1 VSNGKGGAHPTTQ
14 RDERPAAAPRLAD
27 RVAGIRLRTLGRV
40 GVAGL
45 AVLVL
50 GLIVALTFLRPEER
64 AAAPA
69 AAAPAPTAP
78 PVADA
83 NGQPQPGPT
92 PASPPVAQAQAQST
106 FGLNAQ
112 KLLDEMRTH
121 NPNIQDADAL
131 KLVQVG
137 DANLARNQANLTAD
151 DPQIRDQVSAAF
163 PNATDEQLTTMTRC
177 TAEYVEREW
186 ARLHNTT
193 PPDGDDHGG

>member
-1 VSNGKGGAHPTTQ
+1 MSNSNSEADKTPDQ
-14 RDERPAAAPRLAD
+14 DERPTAARLGD
-27 RVAGIRLRTLGRV
+27 RVASIRLRTLGMV
-40 GVAGL
+40 GVGGL
-45 AVLVL
+45 AILVL
-50 GLIVALTFLRPEER
+50 GLIVALAFLRPDER

-69 AAAPAPTAP
+69 AAPPTAP

-83 NGQPQPGPT
+83 SGQPQPGPT
-92 PASPPVAQAQAQST
+92 PASPPVAQAQAQSK

-121 NPNIQDADAL
+121 NPNIFDADAL

-151 DPQIRDQVSAAF
+151 DPQIRDQVRAAF
-163 PNATDEQLTTMTRC
+163 PNATDEQLATMTRC

-193 PPDGDDHGG
+193 PPDSDDHGG

>member
-1 VSNGKGGAHPTTQ
+1 MSNSNSEAHNTPHQ
-14 RDERPAAAPRLAD
+14 DERPTAARLGD
-27 RVAGIRLRTLGRV
+27 RVANIRLRTLGMVSV
-40 GVAGL
+40 GGL

-50 GLIVALTFLRPEER
+50 GLIVALAFLRPDER
-64 AAAPA
+64 ATAPA
-69 AAAPAPTAP
+69 AAPPTAP

-83 NGQPQPGPT
+83 SGQPQPGPT
-92 PASPPVAQAQAQST
+92 PASPPVAQAQAQSK

-121 NPNIQDADAL
+121 NPSILDADAL
-131 KLVQVG
+131 KLVQIG

-151 DPQIRDQVSAAF
+151 DPQIRDQVGAAF
-163 PNATDEQLTTMTRC
+163 PNATNEQLATMTRC

-193 PPDGDDHGG
+193 PPDSSDDHGG

>member
-1 VSNGKGGAHPTTQ
+1 VTNSNSGARQAPNRDKRPT
-14 RDERPAAAPRLAD
+14 PARLAD
-27 RVAGIRLRTLGRV
+27 RVGGIRLRTLARV
-40 GVAGL
+40 GVGGL
-45 AVLVL
+45 AILVI
-50 GLIVALTFLRPEER
+50 GLIVSLAFLRPDER

-69 AAAPAPTAP
+69 ASAGAPPTAP
-78 PVADA
+78 LVADA
-83 NGQPQPGPT
+83 NGRPQPGPT
-92 PASPPVAQAQAQST
+92 PASPPVAEAQAQSK

-121 NPNIQDADAL
+121 NPDILDADAL

-151 DPQIRDQVSAAF
+151 DPQIRDQVRAAF
-163 PNATDEQLTTMTRC
+163 PDATDEQLTTMTRC

-193 PPDGDDHGG
+193 PPDSDDHGG

>member
-1 VSNGKGGAHPTTQ
+1 MSNSNSGARQTPHQ
-14 RDERPAAAPRLAD
+14 DERPATARLGD
-27 RVAGIRLRTLGRV
+27 RVASIRLRTLGMV
-40 GVAGL
+40 GGL

-50 GLIVALTFLRPEER
+50 GLIVALAFLRPDER
-64 AAAPA
+64 AAVPA
-69 AAAPAPTAP
+69 AAPPTAP

-83 NGQPQPGPT
+83 SGQPQPGPT
-92 PASPPVAQAQAQST
+92 PASPPVAQAQAQSK

-151 DPQIRDQVSAAF
+151 DPQIGDQVRAAF
-163 PNATDEQLTTMTRC
+163 PNATNEQLATMTRC

-193 PPDGDDHGG
+193 PPDSSDDHGG

>member
-1 VSNGKGGAHPTTQ
+1 MSNSNSGAHQTPH
-14 RDERPAAAPRLAD
+14 RDERPAAARLAD
-27 RVAGIRLRTLGRV
+27 RVASIRLRTLGMV
-40 GVAGL
+40 GVGGL

-50 GLIVALTFLRPEER
+50 GLIVALAFLRPDER
-64 AAAPA
+64 AAVPA
-69 AAAPAPTAP
+69 AAPPIAP

-83 NGQPQPGPT
+83 SGQPQPGPT
-92 PASPPVAQAQAQST
+92 PASPPVAQAQAQSK

-121 NPNIQDADAL
+121 NPNILDADAL

-151 DPQIRDQVSAAF
+151 DPQIRDQVRAAF
-163 PNATDEQLTTMTRC
+163 PNATNEQLATMTRC

-193 PPDGDDHGG
+193 PPDSTDDHGG

>member
-1 VSNGKGGAHPTTQ
+1 MSNSNSGAHQTPHQ
-14 RDERPAAAPRLAD
+14 DERPAAARLGD
-27 RVAGIRLRTLGRV
+27 RVASIRLRTLGMI
-40 GVAGL
+40 GGL

-50 GLIVALTFLRPEER
+50 GLIVALAFLRPDER

-69 AAAPAPTAP
+69 AAPPTAP

-83 NGQPQPGPT
+83 SGQPQPGPT
-92 PASPPVAQAQAQST
+92 PASPPVAQAQAQSK

-121 NPNIQDADAL
+121 NPSILDADAL
-131 KLVQVG
+131 KLVQIG

-151 DPQIRDQVSAAF
+151 DPQVRDQVRAAF
-163 PNATDEQLTTMTRC
+163 PNATNEQLATMTRC

-193 PPDGDDHGG
+193 PPDSSDDHDG

>member
-1 VSNGKGGAHPTTQ
+1 VSNSNSGAHQTPH
-14 RDERPAAAPRLAD
+14 RDERPAAARLAD
-27 RVAGIRLRTLGRV
+27 RVASIRLRTLGMV
-40 GVAGL
+40 GVGGL

-50 GLIVALTFLRPEER
+50 GLIVALAFLRPDER
-64 AAAPA
+64 AAVPA
-69 AAAPAPTAP
+69 AAPPIAP

-83 NGQPQPGPT
+83 SGQPQPGPT
-92 PASPPVAQAQAQST
+92 PASPPVAQAQAQSK

-121 NPNIQDADAL
+121 NPNILDADAL

-151 DPQIRDQVSAAF
+151 DPQIRDQVRAAF
-163 PNATDEQLTTMTRC
+163 PNATNEQLATMTRC

-193 PPDGDDHGG
+193 PPDSTDDHGG

>member
-1 VSNGKGGAHPTTQ
+1 M
-14 RDERPAAAPRLAD
+14 
-27 RVAGIRLRTLGRV
+27 V
-40 GVAGL
+40 GVGGL

-50 GLIVALTFLRPEER
+50 GLIVALAFLRPDER
-64 AAAPA
+64 AAVS
-69 AAAPAPTAP
+69 AAAPPTAP

-83 NGQPQPGPT
+83 SGQPQPGPT
-92 PASPPVAQAQAQST
+92 PASLPVAEAQAQSK

-121 NPNIQDADAL
+121 NPNILDADAL

-151 DPQIRDQVSAAF
+151 DPQIRDQVRAAF
-163 PNATDEQLTTMTRC
+163 PNATNEQLATMTRC

-193 PPDGDDHGG
+193 PPDSTDDHGG

>member
-1 VSNGKGGAHPTTQ
+1 MGESDRN
-14 RDERPAAAPRLAD
+14 ERPAAARLTD
-27 RVAGIRLRTLGRV
+27 RVSGIRLRTLG
-40 GVAGL
+40 GIGIVAI
-45 AVLVL
+45 LVV
-50 GLIVALTFLRPEER
+50 GLIVALAFLRPDGR
-64 AAAPA
+64 AAVPA

-83 NGQPQPGPT
+83 SGRSQPGPT
-92 PASPPVAQAQAQST
+92 PASPPVAQAQAQSS

-121 NPNIQDADAL
+121 KPDIQDADAQ

-151 DPQIRDQVSAAF
+151 DPQIREQVQAAF
-163 PNATDEQLTTMTRC
+163 PNATDEELTTMTRC

-186 ARLHNTT
+186 ARLHGTT
-193 PPDGDDHGG
+193 PPDGDDHAG

>member
-1 VSNGKGGAHPTTQ
+1 VSNGDSGAHQTLH
-14 RDERPAAAPRLAD
+14 RNERPAAARLAD
-27 RVAGIRLRTLGRV
+27 RVAGIRLRTLGMV
-40 GVAGL
+40 GVGGL
-45 AVLVL
+45 AILVV
-50 GLIVALTFLRPEER
+50 GLIVALAFLRPDER
-64 AAAPA
+64 AGAPA

-151 DPQIRDQVSAAF
+151 DPQIRDQVRTAF

-193 PPDGDDHGG
+193 PPDSDDHGG

>member
-1 VSNGKGGAHPTTQ
+1 MIG
-14 RDERPAAAPRLAD
+14 
-27 RVAGIRLRTLGRV
+27 V
-40 GVAGL
+40 GGL
-45 AVLVL
+45 AILVV
-50 GLIVALTFLRPEER
+50 GLIVSLAFLRPDER

-69 AAAPAPTAP
+69 APAAPAAAPPTAP
-78 PVADA
+78 LVADA
-83 NGQPQPGPT
+83 NGRPQPGPT
-92 PASPPVAQAQAQST
+92 PASPPVAQAQAQSK

-121 NPNIQDADAL
+121 NPDILDADAL

-151 DPQIRDQVSAAF
+151 DPQIRDQVRAAF

-193 PPDGDDHGG
+193 PPDESDDHNG

>member
-1 VSNGKGGAHPTTQ
+1 M
-14 RDERPAAAPRLAD
+14 
-27 RVAGIRLRTLGRV
+27 V
-40 GVAGL
+40 GVGGL

-50 GLIVALTFLRPEER
+50 GLIVALAFLRPDER
-64 AAAPA
+64 AAVPA
-69 AAAPAPTAP
+69 AAPPIAP

-83 NGQPQPGPT
+83 SGQPQPGPT
-92 PASPPVAQAQAQST
+92 PASPPVAQAQAQSK

-121 NPNIQDADAL
+121 NPNILDADAL

-151 DPQIRDQVSAAF
+151 DPQIRDQVRAAF
-163 PNATDEQLTTMTRC
+163 PNATNEQLATMTRC

-193 PPDGDDHGG
+193 PPDSTDDHGG

>member
-1 VSNGKGGAHPTTQ
+1 MSNSNSGAHQTPH
-14 RDERPAAAPRLAD
+14 RDERPAAAARLAD
-27 RVAGIRLRTLGRV
+27 RGASIRLRTLGMV
-40 GVAGL
+40 GVGGL
-45 AVLVL
+45 AILVV
-50 GLIVALTFLRPEER
+50 GLIVALAFLRPDER

-69 AAAPAPTAP
+69 AAPPTAP

-83 NGQPQPGPT
+83 SGQPQPGPT
-92 PASPPVAQAQAQST
+92 PASPPVAQAQAQSK

-121 NPNIQDADAL
+121 NPNILDADAL

-137 DANLARNQANLTAD
+137 DTNLARNQANLTAD
-151 DPQIRDQVSAAF
+151 DPQIRDQVRAAF
-163 PNATDEQLTTMTRC
+163 PNATDEQLATMTRC

-193 PPDGDDHGG
+193 PPDSDDHGG

>member
-1 VSNGKGGAHPTTQ
+1 MTNSNSGVRQAPNRDKRPT
-14 RDERPAAAPRLAD
+14 PARLAD
-27 RVAGIRLRTLGRV
+27 RVGSIRLRTLGMIGV
-40 GVAGL
+40 GTL
-45 AVLVL
+45 AILVV
-50 GLIVALTFLRPEER
+50 GLIVSLAFLRPDER

-69 AAAPAPTAP
+69 AAPPTAP
-78 PVADA
+78 LVADA
-83 NGQPQPGPT
+83 NGRPQPGPT
-92 PASPPVAQAQAQST
+92 PASAPVAQAQAQSK

-121 NPNIQDADAL
+121 NPDILDADAL

-151 DPQIRDQVSAAF
+151 DPQIRDQVRAAF

-186 ARLHNTT
+186 ARMHNTT
-193 PPDGDDHGG
+193 PPDSDDHGG